1 MRKNKSA
8 KGTNEFEPTILNQ
21 EAIKGFANQNKAR
34 LLISACDIDYLER
47 NFECLEAYKN
57 STARI
62 PYLILIFQE
71 RHLDKRSLNKK
82 ISIMSKKLNC
92 KKILLG
98 LFACDALERIKE
110 ELGEAAYK
118 HYRSNYIRCARFI
131 MVRKIW
137 TILGVND
144 RENTINKACTY
155 VMDFD
160 NYVLGDFNHKTKMQY
175 GEKKAIFCWD
185 SSVPQENTIPE
196 IFSYGSKGQSFKK
209 FFIKM

>member
-8 KGTNEFEPTILNQ
+8 KGTNEFEPTIFNQ
-21 EAIKGFANQNKAR
+21 EAIKGLANQNKAR

-47 NFECLEAYKN
+47 NFECLKAYKN
-57 STARI
+57 STAWI

-110 ELGEAAYK
+110 ELGETAYK
-118 HYRSNYIRCARFI
+118 NYRSNYIRYARFI

-144 RENTINKACTY
+144 RENTINRACT
-155 VMDFD
+155 
-160 NYVLGDFNHKTKMQY
+160 
-175 GEKKAIFCWD
+175 
-185 SSVPQENTIPE
+185 
-196 IFSYGSKGQSFKK
+196 
-209 FFIKM
+209 